1 MRLKV
6 QRPVFFRILSLCFFL
21 VVLVGCGARTPQTGV
36 YVSDSED
43 PRIHREAS
51 LELKD
56 AGIGIWKVGDDEVTF
71 SWYAK
76 GNELRF
82 NTKTGGVIVAYL
94 DDEIIHVTIPGS
106 EEFRFKKVK

>member
-1 MRLKV
+1 MM
-6 QRPVFFRILSLCFFL
+6 I
-21 VVLVGCGARTPQTGV
+21 GCGSRTSQTGV
-36 YVSDSED
+36 YISDKDD

-56 AGIGIWKVGDDEVTF
+56 AGIGVWKVGDDEVTF

-94 DDEIIHVTIPGS
+94 DNEILHVTIPGS
-106 EEFRFKKVK
+106 EEFRFRKVK